1 MHANRS
7 CAPSLRSVPCAAA
20 AKAPTRKDATGR
32 GAMVSA
38 ACYSIERIMS
48 GGGVGHSPREQSC
61 GFGRLCMLQSR
72 GNHGRRRRRPQPS
85 GTATALSSALCAM
98 AAAAK
103 ATSPLGRPRGA
114 GRRWGWRRWRT
125 RWQRG
130 GGAPDDCHGGG
141 GASARAPRGS
151 TAMDRIARDGSG
163 RRSRS
168 SAAADAGLLGTLL
181 PPWPPPSP
189 PPSLPA
195 RHPSGGSK
203 EASDGSSRHR
213 EAWI

>member
-1 MHANRS
+1 LSDCKSDLGWEEAAYYGSVSCNTASRGDCDGRKSSPARLRLLARKIVFLDHCSLEGSRLRVLPTTAPPPFAMHANRS

-38 ACYSIERIMS
+38 ACYSVERIMS
-48 GGGVGHSPREQSC
+48 GGGGSVGHSPREQSC

-114 GRRWGWRRWRT
+114 GRLWGWRRWRT
-125 RWQRG
+125 R
-130 GGAPDDCHGGG
+130 
-141 GASARAPRGS
+141 
-151 TAMDRIARDGSG
+151 
-163 RRSRS
+163 
-168 SAAADAGLLGTLL
+168 
-181 PPWPPPSP
+181 
-189 PPSLPA
+189 
-195 RHPSGGSK
+195 
-203 EASDGSSRHR
+203 
-213 EAWI
+213 